1 MTRRLFAGVVAL
13 ALLCSACAVDATV
26 TVKVREDGSGTV
38 RVDVVADAEAVQNA
52 EVGGGKLEDR
62 VRLADLPAAG
72 WTVGPW
78 ERGEDGSASIT
89 LSKPFTSVDEVP
101 GILRELNGSDG
112 PLREVAFSRERSFFA
127 TEFRA
132 DAQVDLGAIGTGILA
147 DTELGA
153 RLRAQGVD
161 PAAVDQQLLGQLR
174 DALTVRLV
182 VDLPGP
188 GKTTVEPD
196 PGQRAA
202 LSSSATIKDTRRL
215 VLVVAAGLALVA
227 AMVVVVWPRRRPRRG
242 RSGGPGRRRGEGGGG
257 EGGGG
262 AGGGGAGGG
271 GEGGGGEGGA
281 GESRRPNGA
290 AGGDRQRRRSSRRA
304 VSSGPGAPPTRPGTR
319 PTS

>member
-62 VRLADLPAAG
+62 VRLSDLPAAG

-112 PLREVAFSRERSFFA
+112 PLRDVAFSRERSFFA

-174 DALTVRLV
+174 DALSVRLV

-188 GKTTVEPD
+188 GKTTVEPE

-227 AMVVVVWPRRRPRRG
+227 AMVVVVWPRRRARHPSRRPRG
-242 RSGGPGRRRGEGGGG
+242 THRSRDGASPD
-257 EGGGG
+257 GGGG
-262 AGGGGAGGG
+262 AGGASGRDGRGGLPSSGGG
-271 GEGGGGEGGA
+271 PGRHA
-281 GESRRPNGA
+281 LP
-290 AGGDRQRRRSSRRA
+290 RRA
-304 VSSGPGAPPTRPGTR
+304 VSSGPGAPPTRPGS
-319 PTS
+319 PPAS